1 MAQTFE
7 ITDPAALAY
16 LEGKPAGQA
25 QLKAEPADFRVD
37 EVLGFTPSGS
47 GEHLFIQLR
56 KTNLSTTEVARLLS
70 KQLRVPDRGIGYAGM
85 KDRRAETTQ
94 WFSVVLDQAREA
106 ELEGLQQS
114 GLEVL
119 QCHRNSRKLKT
130 GSHKANA
137 FNIVLREFSGNREE
151 VERRLHRLQ
160 EAGVPNYFG
169 QQRFGRQLSNL
180 KQLQRYVVEESDS
193 VAQGR
198 VKRGMLYSA
207 ARAWVFNHLLSR
219 RLQMGNWNRY
229 LEGDVLNLAGT
240 QRSFVVDPG
249 AWDAKL
255 QGRLDELD
263 IHITGILPG
272 VQSDQD
278 KYATRGEP
286 ADIETVVLEEFASLV
301 AALCRWGLQADR
313 RPLRF
318 RVDDLRWGWQTEQE
332 LELAFTLPR
341 GAYATSLLR
350 EVCQLTE
357 ASVFGE

>member
-1 MAQTFE
+1 MSQTFE
-7 ITDPAALAY
+7 IADPDALAY
-16 LEGKPAGQA
+16 VAGKPAGQA
-25 QLKAEPADFRVD
+25 KLKAQAADFRVD

-47 GEHLFIQLR
+47 GEHLFIQIR
-56 KTNLSTTEVARLLS
+56 KTNLSTTEVAKLLS
-70 KQLRVPDRGIGYAGM
+70 KQLRIPGRSIGYAGM

-94 WFSVVLDQAREA
+94 WFSVVLEEAREA
-106 ELEGLQQS
+106 GLDRLQQA
-114 GLEVL
+114 GLEIL
-119 QCHRNSRKLKT
+119 QLHRNSRKLKT

-137 FNIVLREFSGNREE
+137 FTIMLRGFTGSQEE
-151 VERRLHRLQ
+151 VDLRLARLQ
-160 EAGVPNYFG
+160 ELGVPNYFG
-169 QQRFGRQLSNL
+169 QQRFGRELSNL
-180 KQLQRYVVEESDS
+180 KQLQRHVAEQSALE
-193 VAQGR
+193 AQGR
-198 VKRGMLYSA
+198 VSRGMLYSA

-249 AWDAKL
+249 AWDDTL
-255 QGRLDELD
+255 QRRLEELD
-263 IHITGILPG
+263 IHITGVLPG
-272 VQSDQD
+272 EQSEQD

-301 AALCRWGLQADR
+301 AALNRWGLKADR

-318 RVDDLRWGWQTEQE
+318 RVDDLRWQWLSEQE

-357 ASVFGE
+357 ASVLGE